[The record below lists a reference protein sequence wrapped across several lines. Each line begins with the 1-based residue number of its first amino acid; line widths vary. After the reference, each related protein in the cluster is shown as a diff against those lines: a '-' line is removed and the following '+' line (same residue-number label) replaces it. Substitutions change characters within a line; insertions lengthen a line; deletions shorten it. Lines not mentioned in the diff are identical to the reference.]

1 MSVTDIDGEQI
12 MEENEDFSWKES
24 KISTKDRL
32 GKIVSIP
39 PKTSDTILEEASP
52 YIDEGDESDVVI
64 DVVKRRITTVL
75 SRQLQEK

>member
-1 MSVTDIDGEQI
+1 

-39 PKTSDTILEEASP
+39 PKTSDTIFEERSP
-52 YIDEGDESDVVI
+52 YIDEGDEADVVV
-64 DVVKRRITTVL
+64 DVVKRRLTSVL